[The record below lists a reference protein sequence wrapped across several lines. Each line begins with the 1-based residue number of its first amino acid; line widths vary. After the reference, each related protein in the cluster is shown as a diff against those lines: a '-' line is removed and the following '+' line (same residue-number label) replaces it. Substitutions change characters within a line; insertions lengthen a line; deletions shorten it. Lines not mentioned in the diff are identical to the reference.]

1 MIRCLVICKVFSLS
15 EKIAMN
21 TIDNQ
26 FDFEEQASDIC
37 NTNDQKLNDLFRV
50 SPFSITVYLI
60 SVLFLSSYLQ
70 LQTNTKKK
78 LKYNESLTF
87 AFYT

>member
-1 MIRCLVICKVFSLS
+1 MS

-78 LKYNESLTF
+78 LKYNESLIF

>member
-50 SPFSITVYLI
+50 SPFSITVYL
-60 SVLFLSSYLQ
+60 SQFYFYLLICSCRQ
-70 LQTNTKKK
+70 IQKK
-78 LKYNESLTF
+78 N
-87 AFYT
+87 

>member
-70 LQTNTKKK
+70 LLTNTKKI